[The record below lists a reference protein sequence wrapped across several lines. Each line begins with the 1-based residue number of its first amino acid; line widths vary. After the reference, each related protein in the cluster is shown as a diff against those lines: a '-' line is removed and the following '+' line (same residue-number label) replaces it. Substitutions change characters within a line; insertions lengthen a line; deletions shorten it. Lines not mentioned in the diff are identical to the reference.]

1 MGGFSVYDQNLMV
14 VKYFLK
20 VKLVNSLYKQG
31 TQINQIKST
40 NNNQGVQIMTN
51 QTSQSLQSRQFNIV
65 VLINKAKDNDNI
77 TFSITEGNNG
87 GFLHANMTGSVVEAN
102 NLIHTEDSGADYDYS
117 RDIKGLEALILVDK
131 LTLAEKIINEAEA
144 IFAKRLE
151 RNDLNNRV
159 YLNLVASGFRLD
171 IKDEVEEAE
180 DNRSKLWITNI
191 ISVDITGGLSI
202 DAFKNRLNTLKS
214 RSIDRKVKTRSNGL
228 FRPQQEVTK
237 TTTQKVEAVNS
248 NDAPPELP
256 SREAMFKQMMV
267 MQEQMA
273 QMQSKLAAKSSS
285 SNGGSKAPVVRDVK
299 ELVGG

>member
-1 MGGFSVYDQNLMV
+1 
-14 VKYFLK
+14 
-20 VKLVNSLYKQG
+20 
-31 TQINQIKST
+31 
-40 NNNQGVQIMTN
+40 MTN
-51 QTSQSLQSRQFNIV
+51 QTRQFNIV
-65 VLINKAKDNDNI
+65 VLINKARDNDNI
-77 TFSITEGNNG
+77 TFSITESEQN

-102 NLIHTEDSGADYDYS
+102 GLVHTEDSGAEYDYS
-117 RDIKGLEALILVDK
+117 VDIKGLEALILVDK

-144 IFAKRLE
+144 IFSKRAE
-151 RNDLNNRV
+151 RKDLNNRV

-171 IKDEVEEAE
+171 IKDETEEAD

-214 RSIDRKVKTRSNGL
+214 RSYTRKVKARSNGL
-228 FRPQQEVTK
+228 FRPQVEVAK
-237 TTTQKVEAVNS
+237 TTTDNMDAQS

-256 SREAMFKQMMV
+256 SREEMFKQMMV

-273 QMQSKLAAKSSS
+273 QMQSRLAAKSSS

-299 ELVGG
+299 ALVEN

>member
-1 MGGFSVYDQNLMV
+1 
-14 VKYFLK
+14 
-20 VKLVNSLYKQG
+20 
-31 TQINQIKST
+31 
-40 NNNQGVQIMTN
+40 MTN
-51 QTSQSLQSRQFNIV
+51 QTRQFNIV

-87 GFLHANMTGSVVEAN
+87 GFLHANMTGSVVEASG
-102 NLIHTEDSGADYDYS
+102 LVHTEDSGADYDYS
-117 RDIKGLEALILVDK
+117 GDIKGLEALILVDK
-131 LTLAEKIINEAEA
+131 ITLAEKIINEAEA
-144 IFAKRLE
+144 IFAKRAE

-202 DAFKNRLNTLKS
+202 DAFKSRLNALKS
-214 RSIDRKVKTRSNGL
+214 RSANRRVKTRSNGL
-228 FRPQQEVTK
+228 FRPQVEVAK
-237 TTTQKVEAVNS
+237 ATTENIDVPS

-256 SREAMFKQMMV
+256 SREEMFKQMMV

-273 QMQSKLAAKSSS
+273 QMQSRLAAKSSN

-299 ELVGG
+299 ALVEN

>member
-1 MGGFSVYDQNLMV
+1 
-14 VKYFLK
+14 
-20 VKLVNSLYKQG
+20 
-31 TQINQIKST
+31 
-40 NNNQGVQIMTN
+40 MTN
-51 QTSQSLQSRQFNIV
+51 QTRQFNIV

-77 TFSITEGNNG
+77 TFSITESEQG

-102 NLIHTEDSGADYDYS
+102 GLVHTEDSGISYDYS
-117 RDIKGLEALILVDK
+117 GDIKGLEALILVDK

-144 IFAKRLE
+144 IFAKRAE

-171 IKDEVEEAE
+171 IKDEAEEAD
-180 DNRSKLWITNI
+180 DNRSKLWITNV

-214 RSIDRKVKTRSNGL
+214 RSYTRKVKARSNGL
-228 FRPQQEVTK
+228 FRPQVDVAK
-237 TTTQKVEAVNS
+237 TTTEINS

-256 SREAMFKQMMV
+256 SREEMFKQMMV

-273 QMQSKLAAKSSS
+273 QMQSRLAAKSSS
-285 SNGGSKAPVVRDVK
+285 NNGGSKAPVVRDVK
-299 ELVGG
+299 ALVEN

>member
-1 MGGFSVYDQNLMV
+1 
-14 VKYFLK
+14 
-20 VKLVNSLYKQG
+20 
-31 TQINQIKST
+31 
-40 NNNQGVQIMTN
+40 MTN
-51 QTSQSLQSRQFNIV
+51 QTRQFNIV

-77 TFSITEGNNG
+77 TFSITESEQG

-102 NLIHTEDSGADYDYS
+102 GLVHTEDSGTEYDYS
-117 RDIKGLEALILVDK
+117 GDIKGLEALILVDK

-144 IFAKRLE
+144 IFAKRAE

-171 IKDEVEEAE
+171 IKDEAEEAD
-180 DNRSKLWITNI
+180 DNRSKLWITNV

-214 RSIDRKVKTRSNGL
+214 RSYTRKVKARSNGL
-228 FRPQQEVTK
+228 FRPQVDVAK
-237 TTTQKVEAVNS
+237 TTTEINS

-256 SREAMFKQMMV
+256 SREEMFKQMMV

-273 QMQSKLAAKSSS
+273 QMQSRLAAKSSS
-285 SNGGSKAPVVRDVK
+285 NNGGSKAPVVRDVK
-299 ELVGG
+299 ALVEN

>member
-1 MGGFSVYDQNLMV
+1 
-14 VKYFLK
+14 
-20 VKLVNSLYKQG
+20 
-31 TQINQIKST
+31 
-40 NNNQGVQIMTN
+40 MTN
-51 QTSQSLQSRQFNIV
+51 QTREYNIV

-77 TFSITEGNNG
+77 TFSITESEQD

-102 NLIHTEDSGADYDYS
+102 GLVHIEDSGAEYDYS
-117 RDIKGLEALILVDK
+117 GDIKGLEALILVDK

-144 IFAKRLE
+144 IFAKRAE

-171 IKDEVEEAE
+171 IKDETEEAD

-202 DAFKNRLNTLKS
+202 DAFKNRLNVLKS
-214 RSIDRKVKTRSNGL
+214 RSINRRIKTRSNGL
-228 FRPQQEVTK
+228 FRLQQEVTK
-237 TTTQKVEAVNS
+237 TTTTQEVNADVPADS
-248 NDAPPELP
+248 FVADEVQLP
-256 SREAMFKQMMV
+256 SREEMFKQMMV

-273 QMQSKLAAKSSS
+273 ELQSQLAAKSSS

-299 ELVGG
+299 ELVGN

>member
-1 MGGFSVYDQNLMV
+1 MS
-14 VKYFLK
+14 
-20 VKLVNSLYKQG
+20 
-31 TQINQIKST
+31 
-40 NNNQGVQIMTN
+40 N
-51 QTSQSLQSRQFNIV
+51 QTRQFNIV

-77 TFSITEGNNG
+77 TFSITESEQG

-102 NLIHTEDSGADYDYS
+102 GLVHTEDSGAEYDYS
-117 RDIKGLEALILVDK
+117 GDIKGLEALILVDK
-131 LTLAEKIINEAEA
+131 LILAEKIINEAEA
-144 IFAKRLE
+144 IFTKRAE

-159 YLNLVASGFRLD
+159 YLNIVASGFRLD
-171 IKDEVEEAE
+171 IKDEAEEAD

-202 DAFKNRLNTLKS
+202 DAFKNRLNALKS
-214 RSIDRKVKTRSNGL
+214 RSANRRVKTRSNGL
-228 FRPQQEVTK
+228 FRPQQEVAK
-237 TTTQKVEAVNS
+237 TTTENIDVPS

-256 SREAMFKQMMV
+256 SREEMFKQMMV

-299 ELVGG
+299 ALVEN

>member
-1 MGGFSVYDQNLMV
+1 MGGFSVYDLISRGTSDQNLMV

-20 VKLVNSLYKQG
+20 VKLVNSLYEQG

-51 QTSQSLQSRQFNIV
+51 QTRQFNIV

-117 RDIKGLEALILVDK
+117 GDIKGLEALILVDK
-131 LTLAEKIINEAEA
+131 ITLAEKIINEAEA
-144 IFAKRLE
+144 IFAKRAE
-151 RNDLNNRV
+151 RKDLNNRV

-171 IKDEVEEAE
+171 IKDEVEEAD

-202 DAFKNRLNTLKS
+202 DAFKSRLNALKS
-214 RSIDRKVKTRSNGL
+214 RSYTRKIKTRSNGL
-228 FRPQQEVTK
+228 FRPQQEVAQ
-237 TTTQKVEAVNS
+237 TTTENLDVPAQ
-248 NDAPPELP
+248 LP
-256 SREAMFKQMMV
+256 NREEMFKQMMV

-273 QMQSKLAAKSSS
+273 QMQSKLASKSSS

-299 ELVGG
+299 ELVGN

>member
-1 MGGFSVYDQNLMV
+1 MS
-14 VKYFLK
+14 
-20 VKLVNSLYKQG
+20 
-31 TQINQIKST
+31 
-40 NNNQGVQIMTN
+40 N
-51 QTSQSLQSRQFNIV
+51 QTRQFNIV

-87 GFLHANMTGSVVEAN
+87 GFLHANMTGSVVEASG
-102 NLIHTEDSGADYDYS
+102 LVHTEDSGAEYDYS
-117 RDIKGLEALILVDK
+117 GDIKGLEALILVDK

-144 IFAKRLE
+144 IFAKRAE

-159 YLNLVASGFRLD
+159 YLNIVASGFRLD
-171 IKDEVEEAE
+171 VKDETEEAE

-202 DAFKNRLNTLKS
+202 DAFKSRLNALKS
-214 RSIDRKVKTRSNGL
+214 RSINRRVKTRSNGL

-237 TTTQKVEAVNS
+237 TATENLDVSA
-248 NDAPPELP
+248 ELP

-299 ELVGG
+299 ELVGN